1 MVLDF
6 LLDDSDKNLRN
17 KLRELNNDI
26 FFNLN
31 PKEKTGIKKFLLN
44 LPYYYS
50 SENYLFVHAGFNTR
64 SIDPFIEKNDMLNI
78 RIFQYNSKVYQDK
91 RIIHGH
97 NPKSISE
104 IKKAIISNKQII
116 PLDNGCVYKEK
127 YPELGRLL
135 CLELNKMELISQ
147 QNCD

>member
-6 LLDDSDKNLRN
+6 LLNDSDKNLRN
-17 KLRELNNDI
+17 KLRELSNDA
-26 FFNLN
+26 FFDLN
-31 PKEKTGIKKFLLN
+31 PKEKIRIKKFLLG

-50 SENYLFVHAGFNTR
+50 SENYLFVHAGFNTE
-64 SIDPFIEKNDMLNI
+64 SIDLFKEKNEMLNI
-78 RIFQYNSKVYQDK
+78 RNFQYSWKVYQQK

-104 IKKAIISNKQII
+104 IKKAIISNKPII

-135 CLELNKMELISQ
+135 CLEINKMELISQ